1 LNAVSEAVLL
11 VDDIEWFQQTIVQ
24 WYEWAGRKNLPWQ
37 KKPNAYRVWLS
48 EIMLQ
53 QTQVSTVI
61 PYFERFT
68 TQFPDLASL
77 AAANVDD
84 VLALWSGLGY
94 YARARNLHKTAQMIA
109 RDYQGEFPRDFETLI
124 SLPGI
129 GRSTAG
135 AILSLAMKQT
145 APILDGNVKRVL
157 MRFYALEGWSGTS
170 VVEKKLW
177 TLSTALTPD
186 KNCRQYNQAMMD
198 IGATLCTRSQAKCT
212 QCPLQSRCLAFAQ
225 QRVNELP
232 QPKPRKSLPLRCCQL
247 LVISNQN
254 NEFFMEKRPTKGL
267 WGGLW
272 SLPQIP
278 SDAVAEEICLQ
289 QWHFLVRHVE
299 TLPVFRHSFSHFH
312 LDIRPVILVLTRNE
326 TTIAENNQYRWVK
339 LAQLTQLGL
348 AAPVSKILLQQLN
361 TEQAST
367 V

>member
-1 LNAVSEAVLL
+1 MSKAVLSA
-11 VDDIEWFQQTIVQ
+11 DDVEWFQQTIVQ
-24 WYEWAGRKNLPWQ
+24 WYERAGRKNLPWQ
-37 KKPNAYRVWLS
+37 KKTSAYRVWLS

-68 TQFPDLASL
+68 RQFPDLVCL
-77 AAANVDD
+77 AAAHVDD
-84 VLALWSGLGY
+84 ALALWSGLGY
-94 YARARNLHKTAQMIA
+94 YARARNLHKTAQIIV
-109 RDYQGEFPRDFETLI
+109 REYQGEFPRDIEALM

-135 AILSLAMKQT
+135 AILSLAMKQA

-170 VVEKKLW
+170 DVEKKLW
-177 TLSTALTPD
+177 ALSTALTPD
-186 KNCRQYNQAMMD
+186 KSCRQYNQAMMD
-198 IGATLCTRSQAKCT
+198 IGATLCTRHQAKCT

-232 QPKPRKSLPLRCCQL
+232 QPKPKKSLPLRACQL
-247 LVISNQN
+247 LVIRNQD

-272 SLPQIP
+272 SFPQIP
-278 SDAVAEEICLQ
+278 LDAAAEEICLQ
-289 QWHFLVRHVE
+289 RWHFLVRHVE

-312 LDIRPVILVLTRNE
+312 LDVHPVILALSRNDLM
-326 TTIAENNQYRWVK
+326 IAENSQYRWVK

-361 TEQAST
+361 AEQAST
-367 V
+367 L